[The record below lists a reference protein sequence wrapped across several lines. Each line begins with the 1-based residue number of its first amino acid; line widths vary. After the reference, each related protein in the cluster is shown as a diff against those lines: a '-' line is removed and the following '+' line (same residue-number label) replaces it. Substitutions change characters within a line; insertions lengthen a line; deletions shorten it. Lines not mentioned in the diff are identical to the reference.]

1 MLCKLDI
8 SAEEIAQRI
17 SRLQRLHRLSRLTKK
32 EFAQVLGKS
41 KRMYFYWESGQT
53 ALSERNVS
61 SIVNSL
67 KKIGII
73 SSKKWLLFG
82 EGNEPILGDDKLLG
96 LPDQPDQKDD
106 IFEQFNLDFS
116 LSSILAFYRK
126 IYPDYISCLID
137 DYRYAPRIA
146 PTTLLV
152 AVAVPQEKFKED
164 WAHGYLYHLNE
175 RQIIPIDIKKQN
187 DQLYGVPFAQAPY
200 TTERFLISADQKL
213 YPVINIRPVY

>member
-1 MLCKLDI
+1 MLHKLDL
-8 SAEEIAQRI
+8 SAEDIAQRI
-17 SRLQRLHRLSRLTKK
+17 QRLQRLHRLSGLTKK
-32 EFAQVLGKS
+32 EFTQLLGRS
-41 KRMYFYWESGQT
+41 ERIYYYWESGKT
-53 ALSERNVS
+53 AILERSAS
-61 SIVNSL
+61 SIICSL

-73 SSKKWLLFG
+73 ASKEWLLFG
-82 EGNEPILGDDKLLG
+82 EGSDPILGNDKLLG
-96 LPDQPDQKDD
+96 LPDQKDD

-152 AVAVPQEKFKED
+152 AVGVPQEKFKED
-164 WAHGYLYHLNE
+164 WAHGYLYHLND
-175 RQIIPIDIKKQN
+175 RQIIPIDIKKQR
-187 DQLYGVPFAQAPY
+187 DQLCGIPFAQAPY
-200 TTERFLISADQKL
+200 TAEPFLINADQKL

>member
-1 MLCKLDI
+1 M
-8 SAEEIAQRI
+8 
-17 SRLQRLHRLSRLTKK
+17 
-32 EFAQVLGKS
+32 
-41 KRMYFYWESGQT
+41 
-53 ALSERNVS
+53 
-61 SIVNSL
+61 
-67 KKIGII
+67 
-73 SSKKWLLFG
+73 FG
-82 EGNEPILGDDKLLG
+82 EDNEPVCGDDKFLG
-96 LPDQPDQKDD
+96 LPDQKDD

-175 RQIIPIDIKKQN
+175 RQTIPIDIKKQQ
-187 DQLYGVPFAQAPY
+187 DQLCGVPFAQAPY
-200 TTERFLISADQKL
+200 TAEPFLIGANQKL

>member
-1 MLCKLDI
+1 MQRKLDLSAQDI
-8 SAEEIAQRI
+8 SQRI
-17 SRLQRLHRLSRLTKK
+17 VRLQKLHRLSRLTKK
-32 EFAQVLGKS
+32 EFAQLLGKS
-41 KRMYFYWESGQT
+41 DRMFYYWESGQT
-53 ALSERNVS
+53 AISERNVS
-61 SIVNSL
+61 SIVSSL

-73 SSKKWLLFG
+73 CSEQWLLFG
-82 EGNEPILGDDKLLG
+82 DDNEPVCGDDKLLG
-96 LPDQPDQKDD
+96 LPDQKDD

-152 AVAVPQEKFKED
+152 AVVVPQEKFKES
-164 WAHGYLYHLNE
+164 WAHGYLYHLND
-175 RQIIPIDIKKQN
+175 RQIIPIDIRKQQ
-187 DQLYGVPFAQAPY
+187 DQLCGIPFAQAPY
-200 TTERFLISADQKL
+200 TAEPFLINADQKL

>member
-1 MLCKLDI
+1 MQRKLDLSAQDI
-8 SAEEIAQRI
+8 SQRI
-17 SRLQRLHRLSRLTKK
+17 VRLQKLHRLSRLTKK
-32 EFAQVLGKS
+32 EFAQLLGKS
-41 KRMYFYWESGQT
+41 DRMFYYWESGQT
-53 ALSERNVS
+53 AISERNVS
-61 SIVNSL
+61 SIVSSL

-73 SSKKWLLFG
+73 CSEQWLLFG
-82 EGNEPILGDDKLLG
+82 EGSDPILGDDKLLG
-96 LPDQPDQKDD
+96 LPDQKDD

-164 WAHGYLYHLNE
+164 WAHGYLYHLND
-175 RQIIPIDIKKQN
+175 RQIIPIDIKKQQ
-187 DQLYGVPFAQAPY
+187 DQLCGIPFAQAPY
-200 TTERFLISADQKL
+200 TAEPFLISADQKL